1 MIQYME
7 DCEEEE
13 QINTRMEINEA
24 GKDDGWQWRRKLFR
38 IGGGACPPTP
48 VSPPLDDGKDCR
60 AQFVQLENTAIECLC
75 ADKDEEERWR

>member
-1 MIQYME
+1 M
-7 DCEEEE
+7 
-13 QINTRMEINEA
+13 
-24 GKDDGWQWRRKLFR
+24 DGSGGGSYLEL
-38 IGGGACPPTP
+38 GGACPPTP